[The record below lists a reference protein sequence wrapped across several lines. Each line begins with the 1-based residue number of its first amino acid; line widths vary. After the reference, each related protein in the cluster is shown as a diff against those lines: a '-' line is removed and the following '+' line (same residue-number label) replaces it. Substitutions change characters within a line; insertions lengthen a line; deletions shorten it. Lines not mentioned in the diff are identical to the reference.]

1 MRVITGTA
9 RGTKLRPPSSDGTR
23 PISDR
28 GKEAL
33 FSILTSRIPDCRF
46 LDLFAGT
53 GGVGIEA
60 LSRGAAAATFVELG
74 DVALR
79 DLRWNLEH
87 TRVDDRAKVVAGD
100 VFQFL
105 RRPPLEPYDVVFI
118 APPQWK
124 ELWEPTVQLLDAEP
138 AWLAEDGV
146 VVVQTDPKEIH
157 DLELQRLTRG
167 DVRRYG
173 GVAFAFYASSSQAQV
188 EP

>member
-28 GKEAL
+28 GKEAM
-33 FSILTSRIPDCRF
+33 FSILSRRIPASRF

-60 LSRGAAAATFVELG
+60 LSRGAMSATFVENG

-87 TRVDDRAKVVAGD
+87 TRLADAAKVVAGD

-105 RRPPLEPYDVVFI
+105 RRPPAEPFDVIFI

-124 ELWEPTVQLLDAEP
+124 ELWEPTLQLVDAAP
-138 AWLAEDGV
+138 AWVAEDGI

-157 DLELQRLTRG
+157 DLELHHLERQ

-173 GVAFAFYASSSQAQV
+173 GVAFAFYAPTSGST
-188 EP
+188 

>member
-33 FSILTSRIPDCRF
+33 FSILGQRIPASRF

-60 LSRGAAAATFVELG
+60 LSRGALSATFVENG

-79 DLRWNLEH
+79 DLRWNLER
-87 TRVDDRAKVVAGD
+87 TRLDDAAVVLGQD
-100 VFQFL
+100 VFHYL
-105 RRPPLEPYDVVFI
+105 KRPPADPFDVIFV

-124 ELWEPTVQLLDAEP
+124 ELWEPTVQLIDAAP

-157 DLELQRLTRG
+157 DLELEHLERR

-173 GVAFAFYASSSQAQV
+173 GVAFAFYTSS
-188 EP
+188 